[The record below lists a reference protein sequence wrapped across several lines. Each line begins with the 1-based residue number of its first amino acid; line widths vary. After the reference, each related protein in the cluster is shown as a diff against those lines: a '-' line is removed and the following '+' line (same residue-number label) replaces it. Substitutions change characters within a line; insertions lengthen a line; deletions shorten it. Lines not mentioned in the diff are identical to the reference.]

1 MHNAEPAVCPP
12 VLVFFGNAAMRH
24 PAGAAFS
31 ERRACRPADLKT
43 GCLPAP
49 RPAQASLHILNAT
62 LHHLSNITSWLPR
75 LSREM
80 SAFFSRRRVPWL
92 KKYAAK
98 PACQR
103 GSVMRLVHSKKH
115 PLRMR
120 RLQRRSRGLLL
131 LTLTASKACPSWFLN
146 CEIPLYYDAKP
157 VNLRDNATRLVHS
170 KKYPLRM
177 RRPQRRLRGY
187 LKDYPSRHRQ
197 LPSTAHMRTSPP
209 ALTLSKARHRGF

>member
-31 ERRACRPADLKT
+31 ERRACKRAGLKT

-80 SAFFSRRRVPWL
+80 SAFFSARRVPWL
-92 KKYAAK
+92 KNLSTIRRQTGMPARQRHALGSFEKTSAPHAAS
-98 PACQR
+98 PTAFTRASPINPDGFQ
-103 GSVMRLVHSKKH
+103 SV
-115 PLRMR
+115 
-120 RLQRRSRGLLL
+120 
-131 LTLTASKACPSWFLN
+131 
-146 CEIPLYYDAKP
+146 P
-157 VNLRDNATRLVHS
+157 VVVFEL
-170 KKYPLRM
+170 
-177 RRPQRRLRGY
+177 
-187 LKDYPSRHRQ
+187 
-197 LPSTAHMRTSPP
+197 
-209 ALTLSKARHRGF
+209 